1 MHWSISPSCMRK
13 NDVVSRQE
21 VCVVFSCMT
30 LAVIIPCTGMEEEY
44 QTCARRREEKEGVLN
59 DARAELDT
67 LIADV
72 EHSTNRLSELK
83 REEDNARTITSSHP
97 ATISQLREKIECA
110 LRILSSSLSVTTTTN
125 IVSSTAAVA
134 SSSSVA
140 IANSESLS
148 ASVAPDVVEKM
159 DTSDQ

>member
-1 MHWSISPSCMRK
+1 
-13 NDVVSRQE
+13 
-21 VCVVFSCMT
+21 
-30 LAVIIPCTGMEEEY
+30 MEEEY
-44 QTCARRREEKEGVLN
+44 QTCARRREEKEGFLN

-110 LRILSSSLSVTTTTN
+110 LRILSSSPSVTTTTN
-125 IVSSTAAVA
+125 TGSSTAAVA

-140 IANSESLS
+140 VASSESLL
-148 ASVAPDVVEKM
+148 ASVPPDIVEKM